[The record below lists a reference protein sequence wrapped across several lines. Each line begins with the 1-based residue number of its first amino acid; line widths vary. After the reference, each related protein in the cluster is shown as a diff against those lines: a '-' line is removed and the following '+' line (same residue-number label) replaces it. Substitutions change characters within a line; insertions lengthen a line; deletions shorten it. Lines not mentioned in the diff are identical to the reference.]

1 MSFPLDNNFIL
12 TISSNL
18 KHELGSND
26 NLFFKNIPPLNSS
39 SNDETLSSVSEGN
52 IEPLHDITTTHSSS
66 YFNFEVPDFFNDK
79 IPLSYQ
85 VENKMMMYNDFT
97 CSKYHPKS
105 QQHLTCSTSTQP
117 IETFLSN
124 TKHSDNTLYSNNKQN
139 VMISSHYNN
148 KETSLTVS
156 NKSNDE
162 IFSSIPFDINN
173 NIDNDF
179 DCNFF
184 EEHNMFIQ

>member
-12 TISSNL
+12 TISSNP
-18 KHELGSND
+18 KHELTSSD

-52 IEPLHDITTTHSSS
+52 IEPIHDINNTHSSS
-66 YFNFEVPDFFNDK
+66 HFNFEIPDFFNDK

-85 VENKMMMYNDFT
+85 VENKMMMYNDFAFP
-97 CSKYHPKS
+97 KHHPKS
-105 QQHLTCSTSTQP
+105 QLTFTSTQQT
-117 IETFLSN
+117 ENFLSN
-124 TKHSDNTLYSNNKQN
+124 TKHSDTIYSNKREYQN
-139 VMISSHYNN
+139 IMTSSNYNN

-162 IFSSIPFDINN
+162 MFSSITFDMNN
-173 NIDNDF
+173 NVDNDF

-184 EEHNMFIQ
+184 DEQNMFLQ